1 MTKNKGLRTKSPAPD
16 VYPPVVVGDIVD
28 ARIVMGHGAG
38 GRKMHRLIKNVFVK
52 QFGSPALRKL
62 ADGAVLPGLR
72 VRMETSRQGGYSHG
86 FPRRKAVAVPWTDL
100 VMTTDSYV
108 VQPLFFPGGDIGKLA
123 VCGTVNDLVVMGAK
137 PYYISLAF
145 VIREGLEVTKLEM
158 ICRSIA
164 AECRKAGVQVV
175 TGDTKVIERGEA
187 DELYVNTTGI
197 GELLPR
203 AQLGPEQVKPGDRI
217 LINGPIGEHEAA
229 IAVARG
235 AYRFRGKAESD
246 CAALDGL
253 VLPLLAMGHDRN
265 VFISDR
271 VPRLPKPAIRLM
283 RDPTRGGLATT
294 LNEFAEATGLGFVID
309 EAALPISSHVHGV
322 AELLGLSPLYMAN
335 EGKVV
340 VVADRKVEGR
350 LLVRMRRHR
359 LGKQSASIGEVVKGP
374 EGVWLKTRLG
384 SLRPLIML
392 EGEQLPRI
400 C

>member
-1 MTKNKGLRTKSPAPD
+1 MTKSQTPELN
-16 VYPPVVVGDIVD
+16 PPGIFGDIVD
-28 ARIVMGHGAG
+28 PRIVMGHGAG
-38 GRKMHRLIKNVFVK
+38 GRKMHRLIKNVFVRN
-52 QFGSPALRKL
+52 FGSPALRRL
-62 ADGAVLPGLR
+62 ADAAVLPELR
-72 VRMETSRQGGYSHG
+72 GK
-86 FPRRKAVAVPWTDL
+86 P

-123 VCGTVNDLVVMGAK
+123 VCGTINDLVVMGAK
-137 PYYISLAF
+137 PLYISLAF
-145 VIREGLEVTKLEM
+145 VIREGLEVTKLQA

-164 AECRKAGVQVV
+164 AACRKAGVQVV

-187 DELYVNTTGI
+187 EELYVNTTGI
-197 GELLPR
+197 GTLLPR
-203 AQLGPEQVKPGDRI
+203 AQLGPERVKPGDSI

-235 AYRFRGKAESD
+235 AYRFKGKAESD
-246 CAALDGL
+246 CAALDRL
-253 VLPLLAMGHDRN
+253 ILPLLA
-265 VFISDR
+265 
-271 VPRLPKPAIRLM
+271 KPGIRLM

-309 EAALPISSHVHGV
+309 EAALPISGHVRGV
-322 AELLGLSPLYMAN
+322 AELLGLSPFYMAN

-340 VVADRKVEGR
+340 VIADHKAEAR
-350 LLVRMRRHR
+350 LLARMRGNR
-359 LGKQSASIGEVVKGP
+359 LGRQAASIGEVVKKP

>member
-1 MTKNKGLRTKSPAPD
+1 MTKSGTPEWN
-16 VYPPVVVGDIVD
+16 PPGIVDDIVD
-28 ARIVMGHGAG
+28 PRIVMGHGAG
-38 GRKMHRLIKNVFVK
+38 GRKMHRLIKNVFVRN
-52 QFGSPALRKL
+52 FGSPALRKL
-62 ADGAVLPGLR
+62 ADAAVLPVFGTKMGT
-72 VRMETSRQGGYSHG
+72 V
-86 FPRRKAVAVPWTDL
+86 PRSARTRGTVPIFEKI

-123 VCGTVNDLVVMGAK
+123 VCGTVNDLAVMGAK
-137 PYYISLAF
+137 PLYISLAF
-145 VIREGLEVTKLEM
+145 IIREGLEVTKLEA
-158 ICRSIA
+158 ICSSIA
-164 AECRKAGVQVV
+164 AACRKAGVQVV

-187 DELYVNTTGI
+187 EELYVNTTGI
-197 GELLPR
+197 GTLLPR
-203 AQLGPEQVKPGDRI
+203 VQLGPEQVKAGDSI

-235 AYRFRGKAESD
+235 AYRFKGKAVSD

-253 VLPLLAMGHDRN
+253 ILPLLARPG
-265 VFISDR
+265 V
-271 VPRLPKPAIRLM
+271 RLM

-294 LNEFAEATGLGFVID
+294 LNEFSEATKLGFIID

-322 AELLGLSPLYMAN
+322 AELLGLSPFYMAN
-335 EGKVV
+335 EGKVIV
-340 VVADRKVEGR
+340 IADHRAEVR
-350 LLVRMRRHR
+350 LLARMRGNR
-359 LGKQSASIGEVVKGP
+359 LGRQAAHIGEVVKKP

>member
-1 MTKNKGLRTKSPAPD
+1 MTERRNASPKSKVHSPKSPGLE
-16 VYPPVVVGDIVD
+16 VHPPGVFGDIVD
-28 ARIVMGHGAG
+28 PRIVMGHGAG

-52 QFGSPALRKL
+52 HFGSPALRKM
-62 ADGAVLPGLR
+62 ADGAVLSGFGGQ
-72 VRMETSRQGGYSHG
+72 SGYSHG
-86 FPRRKAVAVPWTDL
+86 FAGLGGPCRTVRRKAVAVPQKI

-123 VCGTVNDLVVMGAK
+123 VCGTVNDLAVMGAK
-137 PYYISLAF
+137 PRFMSLAF
-145 VIREGLEVTKLEM
+145 VLREGLEVTKLEA

-164 AECRKAGVQVV
+164 AACRKAGVQIV

-187 DELYVNTTGI
+187 EELYVNTTGI
-197 GELLPR
+197 GTLLPR
-203 AQLGPEQVKPGDRI
+203 VQLGPERVKPGDAI

-235 AYRFRGKAESD
+235 AYRFKGRAESD

-253 VLPLLAMGHDRN
+253 ILPLLAG
-265 VFISDR
+265 
-271 VPRLPKPAIRLM
+271 PGIRLM

-309 EAALPISSHVHGV
+309 EAALPISGHVHGV
-322 AELLGLSPLYMAN
+322 AELLGLSPFYMAN

-340 VVADRKVEGR
+340 VIADRKVEAR
-350 LLVRMRRHR
+350 LLARMRGNR
-359 LGKQSASIGEVVKGP
+359 LGRQAGHIGEVVKKP

>member
-1 MTKNKGLRTKSPAPD
+1 MTKSQTPEWN
-16 VYPPVVVGDIVD
+16 PPGIVGDIVD
-28 ARIVMGHGAG
+28 PRIVMGHGAG
-38 GRKMHRLIKNVFVK
+38 GRKMHRLIRNVFVRN
-52 QFGSPALRKL
+52 FGSPALRKL
-62 ADGAVLPGLR
+62 ADGAVLGR
-72 VRMETSRQGGYSHG
+72 FSGS
-86 FPRRKAVAVPWTDL
+86 L

-123 VCGTVNDLVVMGAK
+123 VCGTVNDLAVMGAK
-137 PYYISLAF
+137 PLYISLAF
-145 VIREGLEVTKLEM
+145 VIREGLEVTKLEA

-164 AECRKAGVQVV
+164 AACRKAGVQVV

-187 DELYVNTTGI
+187 EELYINTTGI
-197 GELLPR
+197 GTLLPS
-203 AQLGPEQVKPGDRI
+203 AELGPERVKPGDSI

-235 AYRFRGKAESD
+235 AYRFKGKVESD
-246 CAALDGL
+246 CAAFDSLI
-253 VLPLLAMGHDRN
+253 LPLVA
-265 VFISDR
+265 
-271 VPRLPKPAIRLM
+271 KPGVKLM

-294 LNEFAEATGLGFVID
+294 LNEFAEATRLGFVID
-309 EAALPISSHVHGV
+309 EAALAVSGHVRGI
-322 AELLGLSPLYMAN
+322 AELLGLDPLYMAN

-340 VVADRKVEGR
+340 VVADRKAEAR
-350 LLVRMRRHR
+350 LLARMRGHR
-359 LGKQSASIGEVVKGP
+359 LGRRAASIGEVVKKP

>member
-1 MTKNKGLRTKSPAPD
+1 MTTDKGLRTKPETLEVHPPAI
-16 VYPPVVVGDIVD
+16 VGDIVD
-28 ARIVMGHGAG
+28 PRIVMGHGAG
-38 GRKMHRLIKNVFVK
+38 GRKMHRLIRNVFVK
-52 QFGSPALRKL
+52 HLGSPPLRKL
-62 ADGAVLPGLR
+62 ADAAVLPELR
-72 VRMETSRQGGYSHG
+72 GK
-86 FPRRKAVAVPWTDL
+86 P

-123 VCGTVNDLVVMGAK
+123 ICGTVNDLAVMGAR
-137 PYYISLAF
+137 PCYISLAF
-145 VIREGLEVTKLEM
+145 VIREGLEVTKLET

-164 AECRKAGVQVV
+164 GECRKAGVQVV

-197 GELLPR
+197 GDLLPR
-203 AQLGPEQVKPGDRI
+203 AQLGPEQVRPGDKI

-253 VLPLLAMGHDRN
+253 ILPLLA
-265 VFISDR
+265 
-271 VPRLPKPAIRLM
+271 KPGIRIM

-340 VVADRKVEGR
+340 VVADRKAEGR
-350 LLVRMRRHR
+350 LLKQMGRHR
-359 LGKQSASIGEVVKGP
+359 LGRQAASVGEIVKGRK
-374 EGVWLKTRLG
+374 GVWLKTRLG
-384 SLRPLIML
+384 SLRSLIML

>member
-1 MTKNKGLRTKSPAPD
+1 MTKSKVEMTKSQTPEWN
-16 VYPPVVVGDIVD
+16 PPGIFGDIVD
-28 ARIVMGHGAG
+28 PRIVMGHGAG

-52 QFGSPALRKL
+52 HLGSPALRKL
-62 ADGAVLPGLR
+62 ADAAVLPGF
-72 VRMETSRQGGYSHG
+72 VPKMETVPQRGHVPGATRQARRGCV
-86 FPRRKAVAVPWTDL
+86 PRAM

-123 VCGTVNDLVVMGAK
+123 VCGTVNDLAVMGAQ
-137 PYYISLAF
+137 PRFISLAF
-145 VIREGLEVTKLEM
+145 VLREGLEVKKLES

-164 AECRKAGVQVV
+164 AACRKAGVQVV
-175 TGDTKVIERGEA
+175 TGDTKVIERGEEE
-187 DELYVNTTGI
+187 ELYVNTTGI

-253 VLPLLAMGHDRN
+253 ILPLLA
-265 VFISDR
+265 
-271 VPRLPKPAIRLM
+271 KPGIRIM

-340 VVADRKVEGR
+340 VVADRKAEDR
-350 LLVRMRRHR
+350 LLAKMRRHL
-359 LGKQSASIGEVVKGP
+359 LGKRAASIGEVVKGRA
-374 EGVWLKTRLG
+374 GVWLKTRLG